1 MDLSGFERISLNA
14 CAFCSPWAD
23 GRSSASDGFG
33 GWLFASGP
41 GFCLAG
47 SSAALCS
54 VLRSLSLLPARVL
67 VFKTTTTN
75 TTTTKP
81 QHNNNKT
88 TTQQQQS
95 KTTKTC
101 RHEWRHGTSG
111 DVRHF
116 RIAFEECYAPA
127 AVRRPAVAGPS
138 LALWALNLIEGPLA
152 PIVYDFGFLPRGE
165 PQGGA
170 LQTFFRHEK
179 TGSARLEPPR
189 LIHLKSARGGS
200 PTKRRATRTVLAKQ
214 RSC

>member
-1 MDLSGFERISLNA
+1 MHAPFVRLGRTGAARLQTGSGA
-14 CAFCSPWAD
+14 GCSPVAL
-23 GRSSASDGFG
+23 GSAWPALRRRYVRFFDPCRCFRQGC
-33 GWLFASGP
+33 LFS
-41 GFCLAG
+41 
-47 SSAALCS
+47 
-54 VLRSLSLLPARVL
+54 
-67 VFKTTTTN
+67 KQQQQTQQQQNHN

>member
-1 MDLSGFERISLNA
+1 
-14 CAFCSPWAD
+14 
-23 GRSSASDGFG
+23 
-33 GWLFASGP
+33 
-41 GFCLAG
+41 
-47 SSAALCS
+47 
-54 VLRSLSLLPARVL
+54 
-67 VFKTTTTN
+67 
-75 TTTTKP
+75 
-81 QHNNNKT
+81 
-88 TTQQQQS
+88 
-95 KTTKTC
+95 
-101 RHEWRHGTSG
+101 
-111 DVRHF
+111 VRHF